1 MRPSS
6 PSLMASSARTLARRP
21 PSSFQGARDPLDISN
36 LVGPGAP
43 QFDFPLTRPT
53 LLKLDKQRQILHYLR
68 LEHLQFPDL
77 VAFRQPF
84 TPPSPSAVVRVR
96 HQHYQGEPHP
106 ASRKVTITAPVA
118 ALPLATPAAR
128 HKFKLL
134 AGARWTPPL
143 VAGNAAD
150 AADHGEVKLS
160 CEMFPSE
167 RMNEKWCSDTL
178 DKLLAE
184 AATGDSFADVPLDP
198 RAARARLVKSR
209 RLKRSVSLRDF
220 PREWLPP
227 TPAQQGKQGKP

>member
-6 PSLMASSARTLARRP
+6 SSLFTASARSLARRP
-21 PSSFQGARDPLDISN
+21 QASFSGARDPLDIAN
-36 LVGPGAP
+36 TVGPSAP

-68 LEHLQFPDL
+68 LEHLQFPEL

-84 TPPSPSAVVRVR
+84 TPPSSKAVVRVR

-106 ASRKVTITAPVA
+106 ASRKVTISAPVA
-118 ALPLATPAAR
+118 SLPLDSPAAR

-134 AGARWTPPL
+134 AGPRWTPALP
-143 VAGNAAD
+143 GAAARQQQAQD
-150 AADHGEVKLS
+150 EGEVKLA

-178 DKLLAE
+178 DKLVNE
-184 AATGDSFADVPLDP
+184 ANSGDSFADVPLDP
-198 RAARARLVKSR
+198 RPARARLVKSR
-209 RLKRSVSLRDF
+209 KLKRNVSLRDF
-220 PREWLPP
+220 PKEWLP
-227 TPAQQGKQGKP
+227 AAAAAASK

>member
-1 MRPSS
+1 MRPSP
-6 PSLMASSARTLARRP
+6 PSFFSSSARVLARRP
-21 PSSFQGARDPLDISN
+21 PPSFQGARDPLDIAN
-36 LVGPGAP
+36 LVGPSAP

-68 LEHLQFPDL
+68 LEQLQFPDL

-84 TPPSPSAVVRVR
+84 TPPSSSAVVRVR
-96 HQHYQGEPHP
+96 HQHYQGEAHP
-106 ASRKVTITAPVA
+106 ASRKVTISAPIS
-118 ALPLATPAAR
+118 ALPLPTPEAR

-143 VAGNAAD
+143 PG
-150 AADHGEVKLS
+150 HEGEGTVKLA

-198 RAARARLVKSR
+198 RPARARLVKSR
-209 RLKRSVSLRDF
+209 KLKRTVSLRDF

-227 TPAQQGKQGKP
+227 AAAARAAEGEKA